1 MSSVTLEQRS
11 KAIYVYLYALSLY
24 SICTS
29 SVCVLGPMCRGL
41 CLLRSCLCLGKK
53 KGRGGGGGRRSRYHS
68 LCALSLCLSLDLL
81 FLILLLLPWAL
92 LFFPRLFLFTS
103 SFYLPLLIL
112 LIPLAPSICSP
123 NRLLLSV
130 FVRRRHLHLCPSLL
144 LFSQP
149 IAAAIRQLFG
159 PAIVLQWIM
168 MVMMR
173 SVNGGG
179 KKK

>member
-1 MSSVTLEQRS
+1 MFLSEMAFTSTLVTSFSRPPMWDKRKTCTWGRQGWLRRCLSSVTLEQRS

-53 KGRGGGGGRRSRYHS
+53 KGRGGGGGRRRSRYHS

-130 FVRRRHLHLCPSLL
+130 FVRRRHLHLCP
-144 LFSQP
+144 
-149 IAAAIRQLFG
+149 
-159 PAIVLQWIM
+159 
-168 MVMMR
+168 
-173 SVNGGG
+173 
-179 KKK
+179 